1 MTYVPGFAHD
11 VFVSYAHGPP
21 QSGRRV
27 DLMSDWTHSFVDD
40 LQSQL
45 DVLLGT
51 KDQKRRVSIFID
63 RALDGNRPLSES
75 LTAKAKQSALLLVVM
90 SHYYLDSPWCRD
102 ELKWFSDQAG
112 SNDKVFVVKA
122 FNTAAELWP
131 PALKPDGHPLPGFTF
146 YSTEDPDE
154 LGKPLGWPKP
164 DKTEKAYW
172 DALWKL
178 ANAIATQ
185 LKRLEYS
192 AAKTSASAGAQRNSE
207 TVPPRVGR
215 TLFLGY
221 MHDSL
226 HDLRADLRSRLDKA
240 GFKIVPLAGDDPVDE
255 ATVRSA
261 FETYLAASDAIVLV
275 ANQNSELWPKG
286 QEGGPL
292 GLQLEL
298 AKQYRIPVHLWL
310 QTKDFSTV
318 RNQQYRS
325 FLANVEANARGD
337 ADTLIH
343 AEDID
348 AFVRYVSGKLDTAPK
363 PSKGAEQLAVVCSNA
378 RVGQAKCDELQH
390 IVTEALQEAEIP
402 SIILGRE
409 DDSGQIRLKPLEED
423 ISGADAVVV
432 VLCFDQEWGWASR
445 IAKELGQTMGERAK
459 TRILVTG
466 PDYRKNQKFAP
477 AFKFK
482 TVVGVT
488 PDNRV
493 PIKEVAD
500 EIKKIVGGTA

>member
-1 MTYVPGFAHD
+1 
-11 VFVSYAHGPP
+11 
-21 QSGRRV
+21 
-27 DLMSDWTHSFVDD
+27 
-40 LQSQL
+40 
-45 DVLLGT
+45 
-51 KDQKRRVSIFID
+51 
-63 RALDGNRPLSES
+63 
-75 LTAKAKQSALLLVVM
+75 VVM

-122 FNTAAELWP
+122 FNTAAERWP

-154 LGKPLGWPKP
+154 LGKTLGWPKP

-192 AAKTSASAGAQRNSE
+192 AAKTSASAGAQRSSE

-226 HDLRADLRSRLDKA
+226 HELRSDLRARLDKA
-240 GFKIVPLAGDDPVDE
+240 GFKIVPPAEDDPVDE

-275 ANQNSELWPKG
+275 ANQNSEFWPKG
-286 QEGGPL
+286 QDGGPL
-292 GLQLEL
+292 GLQFEL

-310 QTKDFSTV
+310 QTTDLSTV
-318 RNQQYRS
+318 RNQQYRL

-337 ADTLIH
+337 SDNLIH
-343 AEDID
+343 AADTDE
-348 AFVRYVSGKLDTAPK
+348 FVRYISGKLDTAPK

-378 RVGQAKCDELQH
+378 RGDQAKYGELQQT
-390 IVTEALQEAEIP
+390 VTEALREAERS
-402 SIILGRE
+402 SIIPGQD
-409 DDSGQIRLKPLEED
+409 DDSGQIRLMPLQDD
-423 ISGADAVVV
+423 ISRADTVV
-432 VLCFDQEWGWASR
+432 VLCFDQEFLWANR
-445 IAKELGQTMGERAK
+445 IIQQLGQMMGDQSAK
-459 TRILVTG
+459 NRIFVMG
-466 PDYRKNQKFAP
+466 PEDRKKGKFLP
-477 AFKFK
+477 PFKFK
-482 TVVGVT
+482 TVVGVA

-493 PIKEVAD
+493 PVSQVAD
-500 EIKKIVGGTA
+500 EIKKIVGGGA

>member
-21 QSGRRV
+21 QPGRRV

-63 RALDGNRPLSES
+63 RALDGNRPLSEG

-154 LGKPLGWPKP
+154 LGKTLGWPKP

-390 IVTEALQEAEIP
+390 IVTEALEEAEIP

-445 IAKELGQTMGERAK
+445 ITKELGQTMGERAK

-466 PDYRKNQKFAP
+466 SDYRKNQKFAP

>member
-1 MTYVPGFAHD
+1 
-11 VFVSYAHGPP
+11 
-21 QSGRRV
+21 
-27 DLMSDWTHSFVDD
+27 MSDWTHSFVDD

-63 RALDGNRPLSES
+63 RALDGNRPLSEG

-122 FNTAAELWP
+122 FNTASELWP

-146 YSTEDPDE
+146 YSTEDPDD
-154 LGKPLGWPKP
+154 LGKTLGWPKP

-192 AAKTSASAGAQRNSE
+192 AAKTSTSAGTQGNSE

-226 HDLRADLRSRLDKA
+226 HELRSDLRVRLDKA
-240 GFKIVPLAGDDPVDE
+240 GFKIVPPADDDPVDE

-261 FETYLAASDAIVLV
+261 FEKYLPASDAIVLI

-286 QEGGPL
+286 QDGGPL
-292 GLQLEL
+292 GLQFEL

-310 QTKDFSTV
+310 QTKDLSTV
-318 RNQQYRS
+318 RNQQYRL

-337 ADTLIH
+337 SDNLIH
-343 AEDID
+343 AADTDE
-348 AFVRYVSGKLDTAPK
+348 FVRYISGKLDTAPK

-378 RVGQAKCDELQH
+378 RGDQAKYGELQQT
-390 IVTEALQEAEIP
+390 VTEALREAERS
-402 SIILGRE
+402 SIIPGQD
-409 DDSGQIRLKPLEED
+409 DDSGQIRLMPLQDD
-423 ISGADAVVV
+423 ISRADTVV
-432 VLCFDQEWGWASR
+432 VLCFDQEFLWANR
-445 IAKELGQTMGERAK
+445 IIQQLGQMMGDQSAK
-459 TRILVTG
+459 NRIFVMG
-466 PDYRKNQKFAP
+466 PEDRKKGKFLP
-477 AFKFK
+477 PFKFK
-482 TVVGVT
+482 TVVGVA

-493 PIKEVAD
+493 PVSQVAD
-500 EIKKIVGGTA
+500 EIKKIVGGGA

>member
-1 MTYVPGFAHD
+1 M
-11 VFVSYAHGPP
+11 
-21 QSGRRV
+21 
-27 DLMSDWTHSFVDD
+27 
-40 LQSQL
+40 
-45 DVLLGT
+45 
-51 KDQKRRVSIFID
+51 
-63 RALDGNRPLSES
+63 
-75 LTAKAKQSALLLVVM
+75 
-90 SHYYLDSPWCRD
+90 
-102 ELKWFSDQAG
+102 
-112 SNDKVFVVKA
+112 
-122 FNTAAELWP
+122 
-131 PALKPDGHPLPGFTF
+131 
-146 YSTEDPDE
+146 
-154 LGKPLGWPKP
+154 
-164 DKTEKAYW
+164 
-172 DALWKL
+172 
-178 ANAIATQ
+178 
-185 LKRLEYS
+185 
-192 AAKTSASAGAQRNSE
+192 
-207 TVPPRVGR
+207 
-215 TLFLGY
+215 
-221 MHDSL
+221 
-226 HDLRADLRSRLDKA
+226 
-240 GFKIVPLAGDDPVDE
+240 
-255 ATVRSA
+255 
-261 FETYLAASDAIVLV
+261 
-275 ANQNSELWPKG
+275 
-286 QEGGPL
+286 
-292 GLQLEL
+292 
-298 AKQYRIPVHLWL
+298 L
-310 QTKDFSTV
+310 QTTDLSTV

-348 AFVRYVSGKLDTAPK
+348 AFVRYVSGKLDAAPK

-402 SIILGRE
+402 SIIRGRE

-445 IAKELGQTMGERAK
+445 ITKELGQTMGERAK